1 MAMKSG
7 RKAGG
12 AKTGGRQKGTPNKAT
27 AKREA
32 EIAKS
37 GKTPLQFLLD
47 RMRNRKAPMA
57 ERIECAK
64 AAAMYVHPK
73 PATTLDVGGEIGL
86 KVIERIIIDARN
98 PDAHDQ
104 LPAWACE
111 DGTNV
116 SKELN

>member
-1 MAMKSG
+1 MATKRG

-12 AKTGGRQKGTPNKAT
+12 AKTGGRKKGTPNKAT

-32 EIAKS
+32 EIEAS
-37 GKTPLQFLLD
+37 GKTPLQFLMD
-47 RMRNRKAPMA
+47 RMRQTSAPMA

-73 PATTLDVGGEIGL
+73 PATTLDVGGDIEL

-98 PDAHDQ
+98 PDGHDQ
-104 LPAWACE
+104 LPAWASE